1 MPFQTWKT
9 EIAAELAAA
18 KVAVETAAVEVAAAE
33 AATRQSRIERHA
45 FNAAVSKIG
54 DRAPLAN
61 ALAARIQR
69 HADVAREPETRLVR
83 ARNTLESAR
92 RQVADLRDALAQ
104 LDIAAPPPPVPE
116 VDDEPAPML
125 VLAD

>member
-9 EIAAELAAA
+9 EIAAELTAA
-18 KVAVETAAVEVAAAE
+18 KAEVEAATAEVAAAE
-33 AATRQSRIERHA
+33 GATRQARLERHA

-92 RQVADLRDALAQ
+92 RKVADLNDALVQ
-104 LDIAAPPPPVPE
+104 LDLAAPSPPVPE
-116 VDDEPAPML
+116 IEAEPPTLL

>member
-18 KVAVETAAVEVAAAE
+18 KVAVETAAVEVGAAE
-33 AATRQSRIERHA
+33 EATRQARLDRHA

-83 ARNTLESAR
+83 ARQALESAR
-92 RQVADLRDALAQ
+92 RKATDLNDALVQ
-104 LDIAAPPPPVPE
+104 LDLAAPSP
-116 VDDEPAPML
+116 PAPEIEAEPPTLL